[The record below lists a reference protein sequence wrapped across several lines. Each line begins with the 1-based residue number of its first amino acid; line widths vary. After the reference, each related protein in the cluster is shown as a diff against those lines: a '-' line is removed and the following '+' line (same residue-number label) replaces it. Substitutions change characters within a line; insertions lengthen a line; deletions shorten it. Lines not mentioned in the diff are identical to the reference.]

1 MTIPDYEETPTQP
14 LTTDALIERRVASL
28 VGRAVRRQLW
38 FLFLDQDQVQL
49 PLVMPFSDP
58 PLKPD
63 ASVSTLAS
71 VIGLA
76 VESENASSVIVVIE
90 RYADSVFTEADKE
103 WARAIVG
110 AFEERGVV
118 VRSVLVSHRRG
129 VRWFAQD
136 DYGVPATMG

>member
-1 MTIPDYEETPTQP
+1 MTIPNHEETLTQP
-14 LTTDALIERRVASL
+14 LTTDALIEQRVGAL

-49 PLVMPFSDP
+49 PLMMPFGDP
-58 PLKPD
+58 PQRPD

-71 VIGLA
+71 VIELA
-76 VESENASSVIVVIE
+76 AEQENASSVIVVIE
-90 RYADSVFTEADKE
+90 RYADAAFTDTDRE

-110 AFEERGVV
+110 ALGKREVP

-136 DYGVPATMG
+136 DYGSPTAVG